1 MSIALHIADVHEP
14 YWSMQA
20 LLDMSLYA
28 MDSFGALQYGSWTVP
43 AVAAVSSMKRKS
55 APCSG
60 VCGGELY
67 CLFACSVAKSFNVSL
82 ECTAARADPRWG
94 PGRAVWPS
102 GCEGMRCH
110 GAKGNGG
117 MDEWEEGREVE
128 GGMVGGGWKG

>member
-1 MSIALHIADVHEP
+1 MHATITRVGVRPCEDRVGVSALVHHRFLLPVGVPGQGWCVRPRTPYFCVCRNWLQCSMSIAPHMADVHEP

-67 CLFACSVAKSFNVSL
+67 C
-82 ECTAARADPRWG
+82 
-94 PGRAVWPS
+94 
-102 GCEGMRCH
+102 
-110 GAKGNGG
+110 
-117 MDEWEEGREVE
+117 
-128 GGMVGGGWKG
+128 